1 MAIQIWRGS
10 CVVSSWN
17 CSAVSRQNTACGTL
31 VATIARLSNSD
42 PCASGRRYRP
52 RPTLSRTPAAVR
64 RVRTTRGASMASRSL
79 ARSNPFWVARSRTR
93 WVWVSASMVGVCSVY
108 SFNAISRRK
117 TGTVSCS
124 RVWFPVLETEPQT
137 VAARTSGEVCG
148 GARFPPDFRMMYK
161 HSHGIPASTA
171 GRVNGGQEAH
181 LFCGEVA
188 VFASGWTAPEVS
200 ALICGA
206 CAATTDQQDSS
217 NKQSANF

>member
-1 MAIQIWRGS
+1 MQP
-10 CVVSSWN
+10 C
-17 CSAVSRQNTACGTL
+17 L
-31 VATIARLSNSD
+31 VPI
-42 PCASGRRYRP
+42 
-52 RPTLSRTPAAVR
+52 
-64 RVRTTRGASMASRSL
+64 
-79 ARSNPFWVARSRTR
+79 
-93 WVWVSASMVGVCSVY
+93 
-108 SFNAISRRK
+108 
-117 TGTVSCS
+117 
-124 RVWFPVLETEPQT
+124 LETEPQT

-188 VFASGWTAPEVS
+188 VFAPRWTAPEVS